1 MQRHHH
7 HDQRF
12 GGPEGRRLGGEHSS
26 HMEQRDDHG
35 RFDGRGDRNDIH
47 RSDYGDD
54 RSGYRSN
61 DNARYGGGYQAG
73 ASSGEGGSYGGRDW
87 YAGGAGD
94 NRPYAQNYERGERGS
109 QRDYEDRGYRDD
121 RNNAGRDFGGGN
133 RGYGNSDRGGYG
145 ATSDRD
151 NGYADNRGY
160 GDNRGYSNFD
170 RGRYNNSGYGNS
182 ERSYSNS
189 DRGSSNDRGYGGSGM
204 DDRRD
209 DRNDGRAFGGYEG
222 RARGGNVRS
231 PMQQR
236 DDEGR
241 FAGRD
246 RYEDDRG
253 WPRGRR

>member
-7 HDQRF
+7 QDQRF

-26 HMEQRDDHG
+26 HMQSRDDHG
-35 RFDGRGDRNDIH
+35 RFNGRDDRDDRNDIH

-73 ASSGEGGSYGGRDW
+73 ASSGEGASYGGRDW

-94 NRPYAQNYERGERGS
+94 NRGYSQSYERGERGY
-109 QRDYEDRGYRDD
+109 QRDFEDRGYRDD
-121 RNNAGRDFGGGN
+121 RSNYGYRTDRDFGGYN
-133 RGYGNSDRGGYG
+133 RGYGNPERGGY
-145 ATSDRD
+145 ASQNER
-151 NGYADNRGY
+151 GYNY
-160 GDNRGYSNFD
+160 GDNRGY
-170 RGRYNNSGYGNS
+170 GYGN
-182 ERSYSNS
+182 
-189 DRGSSNDRGYGGSGM
+189 DRGYGSNDRGYGNDRGFSNDRSSGYGGSGA
-204 DDRRD
+204 DY
-209 DRNDGRAFGGYEG
+209 DRNDTRRFGGYEG
-222 RARGGNVRS
+222 RSRGGYES
-231 PMQQR
+231 SHMQQR